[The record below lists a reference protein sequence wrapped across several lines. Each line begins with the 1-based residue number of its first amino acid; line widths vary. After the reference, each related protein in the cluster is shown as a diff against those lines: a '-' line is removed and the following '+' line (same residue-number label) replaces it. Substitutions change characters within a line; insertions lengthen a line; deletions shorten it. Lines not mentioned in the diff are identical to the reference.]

1 MLRIKITNQE
11 IAELLVGEPQKFPK
25 YSTQLINLANQNA
38 QGTRPIIVGQM
49 SDLIQQYPDKD
60 FQGWEK
66 WYLKQQPQAI
76 DNATEKIYSKLLEMR
91 ETMNKIDKALVRR
104 WVKDLVITKTF
115 SGLRFQE
122 VILKKISAIEKKEY
136 RLSTPQEESK
146 GIDGY
151 IGNVPVSIKAITY
164 KGKLSLPE
172 QISVKMIYYEKKKDG
187 IIITL

>member
-49 SDLIQQYPDKD
+49 SDLIQQYPNKD

>member
-1 MLRIKITNQE
+1 MPRIKITNQE

-49 SDLIQQYPDKD
+49 SDLIQQYPNKD

-122 VILKKISAIEKKEY
+122 VILKKVSEIEKREY
-136 RLSTPQEESK
+136 RLSTPKEESK

-172 QISVKMIYYEKKKDG
+172 QISVRMIYYEKKKDG
-187 IIITL
+187 IVITL

>member
-1 MLRIKITNQE
+1 MPRIKITNQE